1 MYPFYLFL
9 ICINGNSVCFNL
21 REGTGCRAKEVP
33 FFTPLTSEKD
43 NHLFWLH
50 CGAWSSGRGASPFT
64 EGPPLSGHTKVPPN
78 LHQTQD
84 GALDLFA
91 PGRPSWYLFGPTN
104 CKMNPGWSVWREE
117 LAPRDL
123 QDRAAGHPSLPCWFL
138 SMLHSLLLESV
149 CFLSLAPPGYSSA
162 GECYLQFI
170 SVRP

>member
-21 REGTGCRAKEVP
+21 CEGTGCRAKEVP
-33 FFTPLTSEKD
+33 FFTPLTSERD
-43 NHLFWLH
+43 DHLFWLH
-50 CGAWSSGRGASPFT
+50 YGAWSSGRGASPFT

-84 GALDLFA
+84 G
-91 PGRPSWYLFGPTN
+91 
-104 CKMNPGWSVWREE
+104 SVWREE

-123 QDRAAGHPSLPCWFL
+123 QDHAAGDPSLPCWFL

-149 CFLSLAPPGYSSA
+149 CFLSLAPPVYSSA
-162 GECYLQFI
+162 GKCYLQFI